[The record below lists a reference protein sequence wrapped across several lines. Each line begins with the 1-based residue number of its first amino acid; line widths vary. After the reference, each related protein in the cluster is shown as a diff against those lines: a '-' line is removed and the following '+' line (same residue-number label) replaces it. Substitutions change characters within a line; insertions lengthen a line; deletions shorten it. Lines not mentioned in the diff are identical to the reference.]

1 MPYHY
6 GPRIVIPDPGGTPA
20 NGNSM
25 AGNIISLPVIILDLY
40 ALSYGLSWSGSSP
53 VGTVSVQGSNDYS
66 QNAEGAVQNAGTW
79 NTLTLNYGGSAVTT
93 VPISGNTGNG
103 LIDLVATGV
112 YAIRLIYTATSG
124 TGNLVVTMVA
134 KEV

>member
-1 MPYHY
+1 MGYHY

-25 AGNIISLPVIILDLY
+25 AGNITSLPVVILDLY
-40 ALSYGLSWSGSSP
+40 ALSYGLSWTGSSP
-53 VGTVSVQGSNDYS
+53 VGTVSVQGSNDFL
-66 QNAEGAVQNAGTW
+66 QNAEGAVMNVGTW
-79 NTLTLNYGGSAVTT
+79 NSLVLNYGGSAVTT

-103 LIDLVATGV
+103 IIDVVATGI

-124 TGNLVVTMVA
+124 TGSLIVTMVA
-134 KEV
+134 KEI